1 MRIKALET
9 KKPLGLY
16 IHIPFCIRKCNYCDF
31 LSMPTN
37 EQLVEQYVQA
47 LCKEIAS
54 YKESAAD
61 YVVRSIFIGG
71 GTPSSIPEHYIEK
84 ILTTVREHVTLL
96 QEDGEDG
103 IPEITMEANPGTLS
117 LEKLKSYKRAGI
129 NRLSIGLQSIH
140 NDQLKLLGRIHTYEE
155 FVSNYNLA
163 REVGFDNINI
173 DLISAL
179 PGQTLEDWKETLENV
194 ISLHPEHISAYSLI
208 IEEGTPFY
216 EIYGKGQG
224 ENLLPTEEVERSIY
238 SLTKELLFNA
248 GYERYEISNYA
259 RTGYES
265 KHNSSYWKG
274 IEYLG
279 FGLGASSLFQKER
292 FSNETDIKFYLDQI
306 TNHKSIRRDVELL
319 TQKQQMEEFM
329 FLGLRMMEGI
339 SIEEFTEKF
348 EVDIMSI
355 YGNTIKRFVESGF
368 MSQSKESISL
378 TEKGIDVSNQIFAEF
393 LLD

>member
-54 YKESAAD
+54 YKENAAA

-117 LEKLKSYKRAGI
+117 LEKLKCYKRAGI